1 MNNKKIKITRKKLDS
16 LDNKLLD
23 LIKKR
28 TLLVNQILK
37 RKKYKNQ
44 IVDKARI
51 KKILKNIKSKSLKKK
66 IDVRLTKMIWLS
78 MIKAYIDFE
87 YRKLKKNKI
96 TYYVEEVFFQ

>member
-37 RKKYKNQ
+37 QKKYKNQ

-51 KKILKNIKSKSLKKK
+51 KVILRKIRSKSIKKK
-66 IDVRLTKMIWLS
+66 IDLKVSNTIWKS
-78 MIKAYIDFE
+78 MIRSFINYE
-87 YRKLKKNKI
+87 YRNFKNK
-96 TYYVEEVFFQ
+96 

>member
-37 RKKYKNQ
+37 QKKYKNQ

-51 KKILKNIKSKSLKKK
+51 KVILRKIRSKSIKKK
-66 IDVRLTKMIWLS
+66 IDLKISNAIWKS
-78 MIKAYIDFE
+78 MIRSFINYE
-87 YRKLKKNKI
+87 YRNFKNK
-96 TYYVEEVFFQ
+96 

>member
-37 RKKYKNQ
+37 QKKYKNQ

-51 KKILKNIKSKSLKKK
+51 KVILKKIRSKSIKKK
-66 IDVRLTKMIWLS
+66 IDLKVSNTIWKS
-78 MIKAYIDFE
+78 MIRSFIDYE
-87 YRKLKKNKI
+87 YRNFKNK
-96 TYYVEEVFFQ
+96 

>member
-37 RKKYKNQ
+37 QKKYKNQ

-51 KKILKNIKSKSLKKK
+51 KVILRKIRSKSIKKK
-66 IDVRLTKMIWLS
+66 IDLKVSNTIWKS
-78 MIKAYIDFE
+78 MIRSFIDYE
-87 YRKLKKNKI
+87 YRNFKNK
-96 TYYVEEVFFQ
+96 